1 MKPLQI
7 TNKLSV
13 NNASKH
19 APSQCR
25 FCFEQTKKNDP
36 LITPCSCQGSLKYI
50 HQSCID
56 KWVLTKYGTHVAVAY
71 CEICK
76 DKLLIKSTET
86 YFIIRRKCLVI
97 ALIICI
103 FGIFFAYIFIEICCH
118 IKKWFD
124 TLVFNKKWFKIIL
137 FIFFVLLIVGFY
149 CAIMIF
155 LIKGVKYKCYKR
167 GPDKLKVINKEQEET
182 ENSSNDIYQNSSNKI
197 RGKGLKMIMHNNY
210 LSTSHNFDRISN
222 QSLPRLTNIN
232 IN

>member
-1 MKPLQI
+1 MQI
-7 TNKLSV
+7 INTLSV
-13 NNASKH
+13 NNTSKS

-56 KWVLTKYGTHVAVAY
+56 KWVITKYGSNVAVAY

-86 YFIIRRKCLVI
+86 YFILRRKCVVI
-97 ALIICI
+97 TLLICI
-103 FGIFFAYIFIEICCH
+103 FGICFGYIAVEICCH

-124 TLVFNKKWFKIIL
+124 TLVFEKKFFKIIL
-137 FIFFVLLIVGFY
+137 LISFVLLIVGFY
-149 CAIMIF
+149 CVIMIF
-155 LIKGVKYKCYKR
+155 IIKGVKYKCYKM
-167 GPDKLKVINKEQEET
+167 GPNRFNVINKEQEDT
-182 ENSSNDIYQNSSNKI
+182 ENSSNDTDQNSSNKI
-197 RGKGLKMIMHNNY
+197 RGKDLKMIMHNNY
-210 LSTSHNFDRISN
+210 LSTSHNFDRISI

-232 IN
+232 NN